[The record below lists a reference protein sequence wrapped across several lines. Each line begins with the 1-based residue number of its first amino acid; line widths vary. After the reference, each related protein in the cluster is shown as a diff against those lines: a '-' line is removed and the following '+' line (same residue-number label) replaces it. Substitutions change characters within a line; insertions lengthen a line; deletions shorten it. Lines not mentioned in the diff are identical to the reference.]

1 MTTRIALIAGL
12 AAASVA
18 SAAPSFGTPS
28 SLATAQRPA
37 GVASADFNGDGI
49 ADLAVAVDT
58 IDRIDIFLGT
68 GGGNF
73 GAPASVFT
81 GGGTGPDALMAADID
96 NDGDADFV
104 VVLKNTNTV
113 RAYINTAGVF
123 APGASASTGLRP
135 VSIDGADIDNDGDT
149 DFVTANR
156 DDNSVSIIT
165 NSGGALSSSAVT
177 IGDEPRDAAPIDL
190 NGDGQHEIA
199 VSSSRDRTIYVLASG
214 TWAVQQSINVGAIV
228 RPEGLAAADLD
239 NDGDMDLAATLSDD
253 LASRAG
259 GFFNTAGVLGPG
271 VTALTNGANSSDIA
285 AADFDLDG
293 DIDLVTANSDGN
305 SISVM
310 ENTGGAFAAGVVT
323 AVGTFPSHLA
333 AADLDGNGS
342 PDLAV
347 TNRDSNSTWIFL
359 SGAGGG
365 GDPTPCNAAD
375 LVEPFGVLDLADI
388 QAFVVLFTGGC
399 P

>member
-1 MTTRIALIAGL
+1 VLAGCHSYERVPLDLRAHAAEFEQRALQEVPLRGFVARL
-12 AAASVA
+12 AAAGAKSPEV
-18 SAAPSFGTPS
+18 F
-28 SLATAQRPA
+28 
-37 GVASADFNGDGI
+37 DI
-49 ADLAVAVDT
+49 AD
-58 IDRIDIFLGT
+58 R
-68 GGGNF
+68 
-73 GAPASVFT
+73 
-81 GGGTGPDALMAADID
+81 
-96 NDGDADFV
+96 
-104 VVLKNTNTV
+104 
-113 RAYINTAGVF
+113 
-123 APGASASTGLRP
+123 
-135 VSIDGADIDNDGDT
+135 
-149 DFVTANR
+149 
-156 DDNSVSIIT
+156 
-165 NSGGALSSSAVT
+165 
-177 IGDEPRDAAPIDL
+177 
-190 NGDGQHEIA
+190 
-199 VSSSRDRTIYVLASG
+199 
-214 TWAVQQSINVGAIV
+214 
-228 RPEGLAAADLD
+228 
-239 NDGDMDLAATLSDD
+239 
-253 LASRAG
+253 
-259 GFFNTAGVLGPG
+259 VLGPG
-271 VTALTNGANSSDIA
+271 VTALTNGANWGELA

-347 TNRDSNSTWIFL
+347 TNRDSNSTWVFL